1 LYTIPL
7 INFFIPF
14 ISNVLFS
21 NIILENKIKITS

>member
-1 LYTIPL
+1 L

-21 NIILENKIKITS
+21 NIILGNKIKINS